1 VAIME
6 LKQHFVTTKDGRKL
20 EFATIGNESGKTVV
34 FHHGT
39 PGAIYT
45 FMEYQ
50 ELVDLGDFFVVT
62 YSRAGYGLSE
72 RNKGRDIAA
81 VVDDVRLILD
91 TLGRD
96 TYVSVGWS
104 GGGPHSLACAA
115 LDAPRCT
122 GALSVAGVAP
132 RDAGFDWTEG
142 MGPENIE
149 EFELALK
156 GGPEY
161 EAGIKEAGEHLSSVT
176 VENVTEAFGG
186 LMSDAD
192 KAVWVPL
199 SQRERAVFD
208 LHHAFAV
215 SPDGFQDDDQAFI
228 KDWGFS
234 VSDIKVPTSIWFGGN
249 DLFVPK
255 SHGEWLSTNIAG
267 ASAHYFEGEGHMS
280 IWINHM
286 NEISQD
292 ISSK

>member
-1 VAIME
+1 MSME
-6 LKQHFVTTKDGRKL
+6 LKKQFVTTKDGRQL
-20 EFATIGNESGKTVV
+20 EFGTIGNESGKTVV

-39 PGAIYT
+39 PGCLYT

-50 ELVDLGDFFVVT
+50 ELIDLGDFFVIAYT
-62 YSRAGYGLSE
+62 RAGYGESS
-72 RNKGRDIAA
+72 RDKGRTIAS
-81 VVDDVRLILD
+81 VVDDVRQILD
-91 TLGRD
+91 SLGRD
-96 TYVSVGWS
+96 SYVSVGWS

-132 RDAGFDWTEG
+132 RDSGFDWTEG

-161 EAGIKEAGEHLSSVT
+161 EASVREAGEHLGSVT
-176 VENVTEAFGG
+176 ADNVTEAFGG
-186 LMSDAD
+186 LMSEAD
-192 KAVWVPL
+192 KASWIPL
-199 SQRERAVFD
+199 ERRERQVKD
-208 LHHAFAV
+208 LNHAFKV
-215 SPDGFQDDDQAFI
+215 SADGFQDDDQAFI
-228 KDWGFS
+228 KAWGFS

-255 SHGEWLSTNIAG
+255 THGDWLTNNIDG
-267 ASAHYFEGEGHMS
+267 ATARYFEGDGHMS
-280 IWINHM
+280 IWFNNLEDIAK
-286 NEISQD
+286 D

>member
-1 VAIME
+1 ME
-6 LKQHFVTTKDGRKL
+6 LKKQFVTTKDGRQL
-20 EFATIGNESGKTVV
+20 EFGTIGNESGKTVV

-39 PGAIYT
+39 PGCLYT

-50 ELVDLGDFFVVT
+50 ELINLGDFFVIAYT
-62 YSRAGYGLSE
+62 RAGYGESS
-72 RNKGRDIAA
+72 RDKGRSIAS
-81 VVDDVRLILD
+81 VVDDVRQILD
-91 TLGRD
+91 SLGRD
-96 TYVSVGWS
+96 SYVSVGWS

-132 RDAGFDWTEG
+132 RDSGFDWTEG

-161 EAGIKEAGEHLSSVT
+161 EASVREAGEHLGSVT
-176 VENVTEAFGG
+176 ADNVTEAFGG
-186 LMSDAD
+186 LMSEAD
-192 KAVWVPL
+192 KASWIPL
-199 SQRERAVFD
+199 ERRERQVKD
-208 LHHAFAV
+208 LNHAFKV
-215 SPDGFQDDDQAFI
+215 SADGFQDDDQAFI
-228 KDWGFS
+228 KAWGFS

-255 SHGEWLSTNIAG
+255 THGDWLTNNIDDATVR
-267 ASAHYFEGEGHMS
+267 YFEGDGHMS
-280 IWINHM
+280 IWFNNLEDIAK
-286 NEISQD
+286 D

>member
-1 VAIME
+1 ME

-81 VVDDVRLILD
+81 VVDDVRQILD
-91 TLGRD
+91 SLGRGS
-96 TYVSVGWS
+96 YVSVGWS

-122 GALSVAGVAP
+122 GALSVAGIAP
-132 RDAGFDWTEG
+132 RDSGFDWTEG

-161 EAGIKEAGEHLSSVT
+161 EASVREAGEHLGSVT
-176 VENVTEAFGG
+176 ADNVTEAFGG
-186 LMSDAD
+186 LMSEAD
-192 KAVWVPL
+192 KASWIPL
-199 SQRERAVFD
+199 ERRERQVKD
-208 LHHAFAV
+208 LNHAFKV
-215 SPDGFQDDDQAFI
+215 SADGFQDDDQAFI
-228 KDWGFS
+228 KAWGFS

-255 SHGEWLSTNIAG
+255 THGDWLTNNIDGSTAR
-267 ASAHYFEGEGHMS
+267 YFEGDGHMS
-280 IWINHM
+280 IWFNNLEDIAK
-286 NEISQD
+286 D